1 ETMKEQSEQ
10 VSASGFDLR
19 QKRIKTREGT
29 AQIKYFVCEPM
40 ERAGF
45 INAFS
50 TRIGGVSPLPVEALN
65 LSTFKGD
72 TYKNVDENRRRFTEA
87 IGAPGV
93 KILTAKQLH
102 SADRAYIDSSDQ
114 FDEHRECDALIT
126 KLRGVLLGVQTA
138 DCLPV
143 LIADPTSGTIAAIHA
158 GWRGTAGRI
167 VERTVADLMLN
178 YGVNT
183 RNCLA
188 ALGPSACVECYE
200 VGDDVIERYKE
211 EFGYW
216 KKLFK
221 TFKAGGK
228 AHLDVVAANLQQLAF
243 CGFTEERV
251 FAAPYCTIHNDEL
264 FFSYRREGK
273 AFPSG
278 TGRLLSVIGSR
289 ERG

>member
-1 ETMKEQSEQ
+1 
-10 VSASGFDLR
+10 
-19 QKRIKTREGT
+19 
-29 AQIKYFVCEPM
+29 
-40 ERAGF
+40 
-45 INAFS
+45 
-50 TRIGGVSPLPVEALN
+50 VEALN

-87 IGAPGV
+87 IGAAGV

-143 LIADPTSGTIAAIHA
+143 LIADPSSGTIAAIHA
-158 GWRGTAGRI
+158 GWRGTASRI
-167 VERTVADLMLN
+167 VERTVADLMQTQ
-178 YGVNT
+178 GVNT
-183 RNCLA
+183 RSCLA
-188 ALGPSACVECYE
+188 ALGPSACPECYE
-200 VGDDVIERYKE
+200 VGDDVIQRYKK

-216 KKLFK
+216 KNLF
-221 TFKAGGK
+221 TNFKEDGK

-243 CGFTEERV
+243 CGFDEDRIFV
-251 FAAPYCTIHNDEL
+251 APQCTIHDGDL

-273 AFPSG
+273 LFPFG
-278 TGRLLSVIGSR
+278 TGRLLSVIGRFSA
-289 ERG
+289 